1 MFMKKVYLDYAATT
15 PLDPE
20 IKKAMLPYMDKEFGN
35 ASSLHSFGRMAK
47 EAIEKAR
54 QQVSVF
60 LNCRPVEI
68 IFCGSA
74 TEADNLAILGA
85 VRMACRSGLGPH
97 IITTAIEHP
106 AVLEPFGQLEKE
118 GVEVSYLSV
127 GPEGVVQVG
136 DIEKAIK
143 PNTILVSV
151 MYANNEIG
159 TIQPIA
165 EIGILLKKQSQKII
179 FHTDAVQAAN
189 YLDCDVQKLG
199 VDLLTLSGHKIYGPK
214 GAGVLFIKKGIAIEP
229 MMYGGHQENGYRS
242 GTENVAGI
250 VGLGEAVGQIQ
261 RTKNETQKIKGLRD
275 ELINNILQN
284 ISKTSLNGSREQR
297 LPNNANISFAGA
309 EGESILMAL
318 DQEGI
323 AVSTGSACASGS
335 LEPSHVLM
343 ALGLSH
349 EKAHGSV
356 RFTLGQYT
364 TEQEITYVLKILPKV
379 IERLRGIS
387 PVK

>member
-1 MFMKKVYLDYAATT
+1 MKKVYLDYAATT
-15 PLDPE
+15 PLDSE

-54 QQVSVF
+54 QQVAVF
-60 LNCRPVEI
+60 LNCRPDEI

-85 VRMACRSGLGPH
+85 VKIAQKKGLKPH
-97 IITTAIEHP
+97 IITTAIEHS

-127 GPEGVVQVG
+127 GPEGIVRVG
-136 DIEKAIK
+136 DIEKVLK
-143 PNTILVSV
+143 PNTVLVSV

-165 EIGILLKKQSQKII
+165 EIGTLLKKQSQKII

-189 YLDCDVQKLG
+189 YLGCDVQKLQ

-214 GAGVLFIKKGIAIEP
+214 GAGVLFIRKGIAIEP
-229 MMYGGHQENGYRS
+229 MIYGGHQENGYRS
-242 GTENVAGI
+242 GTENVAGV

-261 RTKNETQKIKGLRD
+261 KTKNEIQNIKRLRD
-275 ELINNILQN
+275 ELISNILQN

-343 ALGLSH
+343 ALGLSP

-356 RFTLGQYT
+356 RFTLGKYT
-364 TEQEITYVLKILPKV
+364 TEQEIAYVLKVLPKV